1 MEGSLVKGCVKLDEQ
16 NKWMQLQS
24 FLKEYE
30 DMYEDRDQA
39 VEDFL
44 RFYKGE
50 EMENNYIKMEESMN
64 VLEQAMMTEALRK
77 KKNLIERS
85 LEIWP
90 ENLDAQIY
98 QAFML
103 EGETAFELLDA
114 LDRLVD
120 NYNQKQLKQV
130 KEGGYYDSDNRAYF
144 RLLKAR
150 VTLCLEEALH
160 SQGIRYAQ
168 EGLDLEEMDPMG
180 FRYDLMSF
188 YVLTDDYKAARALFM
203 KYGSDDTALA
213 FNVMTSAVLNR
224 DLSYAR
230 NLIQT
235 IQEEIPDIY
244 KLFKNNRATMEKYL
258 NEVHPAYFQPGT
270 LEEIVVAMQPLV
282 SLYYSS
288 EALMTFVRDNIS
300 MPTNHSQPKT
310 FAEQSAAYPY
320 MSDDDFMEHYPE
332 WFAGIDLHRAYIIY
346 QAGYD
351 TLEKLENATY
361 KDITAIPGIGKATA
375 EQLRDN
381 GFKLP

>member
-1 MEGSLVKGCVKLDEQ
+1 MKLDEQ

-50 EMENNYIKMEESMN
+50 EMENNYIKMEESMG
-64 VLEQAMMTEALRK
+64 VLEEAMMTDALRK
-77 KKNLIERS
+77 KKKLIERS

-90 ENLDAQIY
+90 DNLDAQIY
-98 QAFML
+98 QAFMT
-103 EGETAFELLDA
+103 EGDTAFQLLDA
-114 LDRLVD
+114 LDTLVE
-120 NYNQKQLKQV
+120 NYKQTQKEQP
-130 KEGGYYDSDNRAYF
+130 KEENYYEPDNRAYF

-150 VTLCLEEALH
+150 VTICLEESLFTH
-160 SQGIRYAQ
+160 GIRYAQ

-203 KYGSDDTALA
+203 KYGSDDTTLA

-230 NLIQT
+230 RLIQD

-270 LEEIVVAMQPLV
+270 LEEIVVAMQPLI

-300 MPTNHSQPKT
+300 MPADHSKPKT
-310 FAEQSAAYPY
+310 FAEQSEAYPHF
-320 MSDDDFMEHYPE
+320 SDEDFMEHYPE
-332 WFAGIDLHRAYIIY
+332 WFAGIGFHRAYIIY

-361 KDITAIPGIGKATA
+361 NDITSIPGIGKATA

-381 GFKLP
+381 GFKLPK